1 MRRWVYKSLVNRYYR
16 GGIHKLF
23 KRNCDFSYMSFAFL
37 TVPNWFLTPDFLIS
51 VFSFLVLFI
60 FLVLCIRNYKID
72 RNKAMLYLGIGFAF
86 IALAQL
92 TILTRKFGL
101 YYNTFF
107 TTYVGTS
114 LVRYDVLTPSD
125 LLYRVGIFF
134 YKALTL
140 VGLYIISRLPSKK
153 KSIKDAFMIIYFIIL
168 AVLTSDVVN
177 YLFRIT
183 AMALFALLSYNYY
196 TLYRKN
202 KFSNTLILSIAFGIL
217 SICQILFMM
226 SQIDIVNIAADCLQ
240 LASYIILL
248 VLVIRILKHGTK
260 KEPDGY
266 NLRHAEHHPRTRRK
280 H

>member
-1 MRRWVYKSLVNRYYR
+1 MSL
-16 GGIHKLF
+16 
-23 KRNCDFSYMSFAFL
+23 AFL
-37 TVPNWFLTPDFLIS
+37 SVPNWFLTPDFFIS
-51 VFSFLVLFI
+51 AFSFLVLLI

-72 RNKAMLYLGIGFAF
+72 KNKAMLYLGIGFAF

-92 TILTRKFGL
+92 AILTRKFGL

-114 LVRYDVLTPSD
+114 IIRYDIITPSD
-125 LLYRVGIFF
+125 LLYRIGIFF

-140 VGLYIISRLPSKK
+140 LGLYIIYRLPKK
-153 KSIKDAFMIIYFIIL
+153 KSIKDAFMIVYFIML
-168 AVLTSDVVN
+168 SVLSSDVVN

-196 TLYRKN
+196 RIYKKN
-202 KFSNTLILSIAFGIL
+202 KFSNTLILSIAFAIL
-217 SICQILFMM
+217 SLSQLLFMM
-226 SQIDIVNIAADCLQ
+226 SQISIINIVADCLQ
-240 LASYIILL
+240 LASYIMLLILI
-248 VLVIRILKHGTK
+248 IRILKHGTK

-266 NLRHAEHHPRTRRK
+266 NLRHAKYHPRKRRK